1 MRCFVHL
8 HLQKYLA
15 PQWPAIFRHLNS
27 NKFEKHV
34 VFCTFSLTNALD
46 PRATC
51 NFATSELQKVLR
63 ACGVFNFLTSKCL
76 LHHQVKTIVVVVVA
90 VVVVVVIVAVVVV
103 EEEVVEEEVVEC
115 RRGSSRISGS
125 SRSSSRSR
133 SSSSVVVVV
142 VEVVV
147 VVVGLLK

>member
-34 VFCTFSLTNALD
+34 VFFTFSLTNALD
-46 PRATC
+46 PRAAC

-63 ACGVFNFLTSKCL
+63 ACGVFNFLTSKCV
-76 LHHQVKTIVVVVVA
+76 LHHQVKTIL
-90 VVVVVVIVAVVVV
+90 VVVVVVVVSVAVVVAV
-103 EEEVVEEEVVEC
+103 EEEVVEEEVVELVEVVEVV
-115 RRGSSRISGS
+115 G
-125 SRSSSRSR
+125 
-133 SSSSVVVVV
+133 VVVEVE

-147 VVVGLLK
+147 V